1 LWQPACERV
10 GVDCTVHDL
19 RHTAASIMLDNGWP
33 IQNVSKTLGHSS
45 IAITVDRYGHM
56 FRDTEEA
63 LVARL
68 DEARGAR

>member
-1 LWQPACERV
+1 
-10 GVDCTVHDL
+10 
-19 RHTAASIMLDNGWP
+19 MLDNGWP